1 MDVSSAFL
9 SQLLCE
15 DLMLLFIHGGDGF
28 LQLLR
33 VLALVTALAP
43 TSGAAA
49 ALGSAGSSICH
60 LVQGDSSVY
69 SPLLLLPTPQQWCG
83 LREWQHFPNPRA
95 IDLE

>member
-1 MDVSSAFL
+1 MDVSSAFP

-15 DLMLLFIHGGDGF
+15 DLMLLFIHGGDGS

-43 TSGAAA
+43 SSGAAA
-49 ALGSAGSSICH
+49 GLGSSICH
-60 LVQGDSSVY
+60 SVQGDSSVY
-69 SPLLLLPTPQQWCG
+69 SPFLPLPTPQQRCG
-83 LREWQHFPNPRA
+83 LREWQHSPNPRA

>member
-15 DLMLLFIHGGDGF
+15 DLMLLFIHRGDGF

-49 ALGSAGSSICH
+49 ALGSAGSYRAPLI
-60 LVQGDSSVY
+60 LNTTAPTVSSKILCETKRKLNANVG
-69 SPLLLLPTPQQWCG
+69 C
-83 LREWQHFPNPRA
+83 
-95 IDLE
+95 